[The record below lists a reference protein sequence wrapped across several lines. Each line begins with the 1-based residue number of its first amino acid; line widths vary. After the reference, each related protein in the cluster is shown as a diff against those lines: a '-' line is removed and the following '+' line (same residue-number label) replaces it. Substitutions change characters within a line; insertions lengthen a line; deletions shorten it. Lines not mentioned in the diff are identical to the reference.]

1 MKTHKFDITARLV
14 TPDKMTTLTTNC
26 VSFVSYPDSIMQKIN
41 TVIFDWAQRIR
52 TKCYFSI
59 IINTYSMLCQIR
71 KSITCKIY
79 YESIISTNKKSCI
92 LFELTFLLFLFK
104 YNDKYN
110 RLIYINPTTVLLWES
125 VLLLSFYL

>member
-1 MKTHKFDITARLV
+1 
-14 TPDKMTTLTTNC
+14 
-26 VSFVSYPDSIMQKIN
+26 
-41 TVIFDWAQRIR
+41 
-52 TKCYFSI
+52 
-59 IINTYSMLCQIR
+59 MLCQIR
-71 KSITCKIY
+71 KSIMCKIY

-110 RLIYINPTTVLLWES
+110 RLIYINPTTVLLSES